1 MASRICNEKARERA
15 RARRA
20 ANISDPQAS
29 EAEQFFTWRDENPN
43 KSPSKYTAIQKALL
57 ADKAEEWNAVQLYIL
72 FLCFEESSCLAAAA
86 RKFSSFANRSEKSA
100 YAKISSLTK
109 QLSMSLQLLITLQ
122 YCSLLRLPFVCFDL
136 WRYKTHNTLFK
147 FLTLSSLYF

>member
-43 KSPSKYTAIQKALL
+43 KSTSKYTAIQKALL

-72 FLCFEESSCLAAAA
+72 FVCFEESKGLAAAA
-86 RKFSSFANRSEKSA
+86 GKFSSIGNRSEKSA
-100 YAKISSLTK
+100 NNKISAMNK
-109 QLSMSLQLLITLQ
+109 QLSMNF
-122 YCSLLRLPFVCFDL
+122 YFV
-136 WRYKTHNTLFK
+136 
-147 FLTLSSLYF
+147 